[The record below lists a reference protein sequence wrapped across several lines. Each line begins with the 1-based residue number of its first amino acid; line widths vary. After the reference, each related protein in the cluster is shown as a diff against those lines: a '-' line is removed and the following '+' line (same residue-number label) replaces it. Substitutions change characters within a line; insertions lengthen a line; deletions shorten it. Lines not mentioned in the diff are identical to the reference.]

1 MAIEKQKEYK
11 SFSEEMK
18 NKNLYERL
26 NTPGVFGEDITD
38 FIDPRSNAYG
48 SIDRFAS
55 GLGMRASGSDFPE
68 LKKHFK
74 FNKRLGKRGDLITNR
89 EYNVLGG
96 MNVADVTEGTK
107 IGDSLTLSAL
117 GGIYS
122 VIDSFTQGE
131 KQDFFSK
138 EGGIGDFSRNTLG
151 ILIQN
156 DNPLARIFFSKKEIQ
171 EYKDLYKKMENEIAT
186 DIKEEARVKD
196 Y

>member
-1 MAIEKQKEYK
+1 MTIEKQEEYK
-11 SFSEEMK
+11 SFSEKMK
-18 NKNLYERL
+18 DKNLYERL
-26 NTPGVFGEDITD
+26 NTPGVMGERVTD
-38 FIDPRSNAYG
+38 VIDPRTNVYG
-48 SIDRFAS
+48 SLDYWMK
-55 GLGMRASGSDFPE
+55 GLGMRASGDDFPE

-122 VIDSFTQGE
+122 LVDSIKE
-131 KQDFFSK
+131 KNQDFFSV
-138 EGGIGDFSRNTLG
+138 EGGIGDYARNTLG

-156 DNPLARIFFSKKEIQ
+156 NNPLAKLFLSKKEIQ
-171 EYKDLYKKMENEIAT
+171 DYKNLYKKMEDEIARDT
-186 DIKEEARVKD
+186 KDAAKVK

>member
-1 MAIEKQKEYK
+1 MTIEKQEEYK
-11 SFSEEMK
+11 SFSEKMK
-18 NKNLYERL
+18 DKNLYERL
-26 NTPGVFGEDITD
+26 NTPGVMGERVTD
-38 FIDPRSNAYG
+38 VIDPRTNVYG
-48 SIDRFAS
+48 SLDYWMK
-55 GLGMRASGSDFPE
+55 GLGMRASGDDFPE

-171 EYKDLYKKMENEIAT
+171 EYKDLYKKMENEIAR
-186 DIKEEARVKD
+186 DIKDEARVKD

>member
-1 MAIEKQKEYK
+1 MAIEKQEEYK
-11 SFSEEMK
+11 SFSEKMK
-18 NKNLYERL
+18 DKNLYERL
-26 NTPGVFGEDITD
+26 NTPGVMGERVTD
-38 FIDPRSNAYG
+38 VIDPRTNVYG
-48 SIDRFAS
+48 SLDYWMK
-55 GLGMRASGSDFPE
+55 GLGMRASGDDFPE

-117 GGIYS
+117 GGLYS
-122 VIDSFTQGE
+122 LVDSIKE
-131 KQDFFSK
+131 KNQDFFSV
-138 EGGIGDFSRNTLG
+138 EGGIGDYARNTLG

-156 DNPLARIFFSKKEIQ
+156 NNPLAKLFLSKKEIQ
-171 EYKDLYKKMENEIAT
+171 DYKNLYKKMEDEIARDT
-186 DIKEEARVKD
+186 KDAAKVK

>member
-1 MAIEKQKEYK
+1 MTIEKQKEYK

-156 DNPLARIFFSKKEIQ
+156 NNPLAKLFLSKKEIQ
-171 EYKDLYKKMENEIAT
+171 DYKNLYKKMEDEIARDT
-186 DIKEEARVKD
+186 KDAAKVK

>member
-1 MAIEKQKEYK
+1 MTIEKQEEYK
-11 SFSEEMK
+11 SFSEKMK
-18 NKNLYERL
+18 DKNLYERL
-26 NTPGVFGEDITD
+26 NTPGVMGERVTD
-38 FIDPRSNAYG
+38 VIDPRTNVYG
-48 SIDRFAS
+48 SLDYWMK
-55 GLGMRASGSDFPE
+55 GLGMRASGDDFPE

-107 IGDSLTLSAL
+107 MGDSLTLSAL

-122 VIDSFTQGE
+122 LVDSFTQGE

-156 DNPLARIFFSKKEIQ
+156 DNPLARIFLSKKEIQ
-171 EYKDLYKKMENEIAT
+171 EYKDLYKKMENEIAR
-186 DIKEEARVKD
+186 DIKDEARVKD

>member
-1 MAIEKQKEYK
+1 MTIEKQKEYK

-171 EYKDLYKKMENEIAT
+171 EYKDLYKKMENEIAR
-186 DIKEEARVKD
+186 DIKDEARVKD

>member
-1 MAIEKQKEYK
+1 MTIEKQEEYK
-11 SFSEEMK
+11 SFSEKMK